1 MGEYW
6 PMEPSGFLTERAEDQ
21 YSPRWSLAEAGNE
34 RFSIKY
40 LKYTFMIEKELQKLY
55 SVLPLEIIRL
65 VTDIF

>member
-40 LKYTFMIEKELQKLY
+40 LKYAFMIE
-55 SVLPLEIIRL
+55 
-65 VTDIF
+65 